1 MGCCMTV
8 RHRENFSGSTLYLLG
23 TIIKLMLNLKIY
35 FYQNLI
41 VSSKVT
47 FNRADDLPP
56 PPKTYYKYC
65 VYTHDANG

>member
-56 PPKTYYKYC
+56 PQNILQILCLHP
-65 VYTHDANG
+65 